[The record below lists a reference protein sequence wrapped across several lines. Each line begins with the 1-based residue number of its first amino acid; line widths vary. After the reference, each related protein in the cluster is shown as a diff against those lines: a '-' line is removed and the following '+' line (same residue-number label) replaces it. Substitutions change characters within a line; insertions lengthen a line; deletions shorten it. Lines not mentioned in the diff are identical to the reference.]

1 MYNKTAT
8 TGSETYSGIKEQ
20 KGMETS
26 IVMMIPIGW
35 QLSPVQVCIHSL
47 RELETRSEVKIH
59 IGSNWTHKIDEA
71 IQVEEGIGFMA
82 GPKM

>member
-8 TGSETYSGIKEQ
+8 TGSETCIKEQ

-26 IVMMIPIGW
+26 IVTMIPIGW
-35 QLSPVQVCIHSL
+35 QLSPMQVCIHPL
-47 RELETRSEVKIH
+47 RELETRSEVEIH

-71 IQVEEGIGFMA
+71 SRRRNRLHGGT
-82 GPKM
+82 